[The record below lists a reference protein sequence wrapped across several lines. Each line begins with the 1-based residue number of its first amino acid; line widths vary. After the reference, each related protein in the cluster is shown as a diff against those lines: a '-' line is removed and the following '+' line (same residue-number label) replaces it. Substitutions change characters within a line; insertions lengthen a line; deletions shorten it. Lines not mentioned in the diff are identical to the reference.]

1 MADKIRYGVT
11 LYSYSNEYVNGIL
24 SFEEILRTV
33 KAQGYTGI
41 ELVASQ
47 MVPGYPYPSDEW
59 LAQLKA
65 LLGEIGLEPVCWSAY
80 IDMGIRSDRDL
91 TEDEIIQFTVND
103 LICAKKAGFPMV
115 RTQHA
120 ISPKI
125 FRKMIPFCK
134 QLDMKLTIE
143 MHHPHHPEV
152 PVWKELIEIM
162 RGEGKGVLGF
172 VPDMSIFQNH
182 PHEPWIQEALNEG
195 CRKEV
200 LDAMLEKHATQR
212 PREEIL
218 AGDLSKIEQ
227 FYGAQLIEDYDGATQ
242 VEQLRELM
250 DCVFYMHGK
259 FYYINDNLEE
269 IAIPYQEILTMVKDS
284 GYEGYIA
291 CEYEGHHFDTQI
303 SAVDQLDRYEAM
315 CDHILGK

>member
-65 LLGEIGLEPVCWSAY
+65 LLEEIGLEPVCWSAY

-162 RGEGKGVLGF
+162 RGEGKGVLGLC
-172 VPDMSIFQNH
+172 PI
-182 PHEPWIQEALNEG
+182 
-195 CRKEV
+195 
-200 LDAMLEKHATQR
+200 
-212 PREEIL
+212 
-218 AGDLSKIEQ
+218 
-227 FYGAQLIEDYDGATQ
+227 
-242 VEQLRELM
+242 
-250 DCVFYMHGK
+250 
-259 FYYINDNLEE
+259 
-269 IAIPYQEILTMVKDS
+269 
-284 GYEGYIA
+284 
-291 CEYEGHHFDTQI
+291 
-303 SAVDQLDRYEAM
+303 
-315 CDHILGK
+315 

>member
-65 LLGEIGLEPVCWSAY
+65 RLEEIGLEPVCGSAY

-303 SAVDQLDRYEAM
+303 SAVDQLDRYVAM

>member
-65 LLGEIGLEPVCWSAY
+65 LLEEIGLEPVCWSAY

-91 TEDEIIQFTVND
+91 TEDEIIQFTVNV

-303 SAVDQLDRYEAM
+303 SAVDQLDRYVAM

>member
-65 LLGEIGLEPVCWSAY
+65 LLEEIGLEPVCWSAY

-291 CEYEGHHFDTQI
+291 CENEGHHFDTQI
-303 SAVDQLDRYEAM
+303 SAVDQLDRYGAM